1 MTAPTA
7 AVVRGGL
14 GRAERPRGHAVWA
27 LAARL
32 ARREVRRRKG
42 RTALV
47 VALVAIPVIAMT
59 IASVVYRTTRDTSA
73 DLFARQF
80 GSADLVVW
88 GIERQPGYDGD
99 RIIAALPQGSRVVD
113 VHEIYDFVAADH
125 GAQQFMRFTDL
136 PLADPITAGM
146 VDIERG
152 RAPVRV
158 DEVLLSPDLADRFG
172 VDVGEALSLD
182 VPAETYDVVGIG
194 RPADS
199 RDGALMVVVG
209 FDFDRARTDRLGGF
223 RLVDTPPG
231 FEVEEF
237 VDDGDVSHR
246 AESPMTLWVA
256 DVPVATGL
264 AWGWVGG
271 VLALTVM
278 GIVIAAAFATSARR
292 QLVTLGQLAANGAD
306 RSVLRRMLALQGAWS
321 GSIGSVLGIVVG
333 LVLILPNHGLL
344 ERIANR
350 SLGGMEV
357 AVLDL
362 VIVAVTGVLAATVAA
377 FVPSRSITK
386 VPVLSALGGRRPL
399 GPVPRWLVP
408 CGVAMFAGGVAL
420 VAIAAAAQT
429 DAATNS
435 DRHLF
440 ALVAVVGGLGVL
452 FGMCCST
459 PAIIAVLGPIG
470 ERSRATARLAA
481 RSTARGRTRSAAIV
495 TAIAAA
501 GALSIGGGTAV
512 ASAWGTDES
521 VWSSVPYLQS
531 NMVSVQAHPTEP
543 AAGGAGGAPT
553 AVSDPGL
560 PVLPPVPSAIADEVR
575 TILPAATE
583 IPVRTAGFDLAPY
596 RTDVVDPS
604 ARWLTPYL
612 VVADPPLVDA
622 LGLSPRDRAL
632 LEQGS
637 VLAGWEGGMYA
648 PSGTVRA
655 HTENG
660 TIAFD
665 VARLQDRPRMSRYA
679 QMPLI
684 SPGKADALG
693 LPIGSAEVLF
703 VASDELTSGQR
714 NALDAINARGGG
726 YTSAF
731 LAASATSGV
740 GFSVEQGH
748 DMPRDLPRALID
760 ALIVVAALLFIL
772 AVVAVGLAL
781 SAAESRDERDVLLA
795 VGAPPRAMRRVSAQK
810 AVLLT
815 AIGGVLAVP
824 TGFMPVA
831 VVMAQTGD
839 DPIRFPWLVA
849 LGCVVAVPLL
859 VGAATFAGSAVA
871 QRLRPVH
878 MSTLAAD

>member
-1 MTAPTA
+1 LPA
-7 AVVRGGL
+7 AGSVVPS
-14 GRAERPRGHAVWA
+14 AHEAVPR
-27 LAARL
+27 
-32 ARREVRRRKG
+32 G

-80 GSADLVVW
+80 GGADLVVW
-88 GIERQPGYDGD
+88 GVERQPGYEGD
-99 RIIAALPQGSRVVD
+99 RIIAALPEGSRVVD
-113 VHEIYDFVAADH
+113 VHEIYDFVPA
-125 GAQQFMRFTDL
+125 GRGGQQFMRFTDL
-136 PLADPITAGM
+136 PLADPITAGI

-152 RAPVRV
+152 RAPVAV
-158 DEVLLSPDLADRFG
+158 GEVLLSPDVADRFG
-172 VDVGEALSLD
+172 VDVGETLTLEA
-182 VPAETYDVVGIG
+182 PAATYDVVGIG
-194 RPADS
+194 RPANG

-209 FDFDRARTDRLGGF
+209 FDFDRARSDRLGGF

-231 FEVEEF
+231 FDVEEF
-237 VDDGDVSHR
+237 VHDGDIRHR
-246 AESPMTLWVA
+246 AESSTTLWVA

-306 RSVLRRMLALQGAWS
+306 RRVLRRMLALQGAWS
-321 GSIGSVLGIVVG
+321 GSIGAVLGVVVG
-333 LVLILPNHGLL
+333 LGLILPQHGML
-344 ERIANR
+344 ERITNR

-357 AVLDL
+357 AALDL
-362 VIVAVTGVLAATVAA
+362 VIIGLTGVIAATVAA
-377 FVPSRSITK
+377 FVPTRSITK

-399 GPVPRWLVP
+399 GAVPRWLVP
-408 CGVAMFAGGVAL
+408 CGFATFAGGLAL
-420 VAIAAAAQT
+420 VGIAAAAQT
-429 DAATNS
+429 DAATSN

-470 ERSRATARLAA
+470 ERARGTARLAT
-481 RSTARGRTRSAAIV
+481 RSTARVRTRSAAIV

-521 VWSSVPYLQS
+521 VWSSVPYLPS
-531 NMVSVQAHPTEP
+531 NMVSLRAHPTEP
-543 AAGGAGGAPT
+543 AVGGAAGAPT
-553 AVSDPGL
+553 EVSDPGL
-560 PVLPPVPSAIADEVR
+560 PVLPPVPPAIADEVR
-575 TILPAATE
+575 AVLPAASE
-583 IPVRTAGFDLAPY
+583 VPVRTAGFDLAPY
-596 RTDVVDPS
+596 RTDVVDVS

-612 VVADPPLVDA
+612 VVADPPLLDA

-637 VLAGWEGGMYA
+637 VLAGWEGGMHA
-648 PSGTVRA
+648 PAGTVTA
-655 HTENG
+655 HTETG
-660 TIAFD
+660 PVVFH
-665 VARLQDRPRMSRYA
+665 VAGLRDRPRMWRYA

-684 SPGKADALG
+684 SPAKAEEIG
-693 LPIGSAEVLF
+693 LPIGSAEILLI
-703 VASDELTSGQR
+703 APDELTIGQR
-714 NALDAINARGGG
+714 GALDAIGARGGG

-731 LAASATSGV
+731 LPESSTSDV
-740 GFSVEQGH
+740 GFSVDQGH
-748 DMPRDLPRALID
+748 DLPRDVPKALID
-760 ALIVVAALLFIL
+760 GLIVAGALLFIL
-772 AVVAVGLAL
+772 AVVAVGLSL

-815 AIGGVLAVP
+815 AIGGVLALP
-824 TGFMPVA
+824 TGFLPVA
-831 VVMAQTGD
+831 VVLGQVDD

-849 LGCVVAVPLL
+849 LGCVLVVPLL
-859 VGAATFAGSAVA
+859 VGAVTLFGSAVA
-871 QRLRPVH
+871 QRVRPVR
-878 MSTLAAD
+878 MSTLATD